1 MKSIS
6 FTAKSLKIL
15 VVCILV
21 CTAGQSVFS
30 DNHKPPA
37 WFTETPSDPEYYYGV
52 GTSRESMTDAEANAR
67 AALILGIAATVNTEV
82 KNYLRARGTGA
93 DIEVENDF
101 EEQSRST
108 ATQEALPNLEI
119 LMRQP
124 GQNHYAL
131 ARLSKEKFDAHIKN
145 QRAEVRGIID
155 HADERVAANDVVT
168 ALQRYTDALML
179 AKPLRFVSR
188 ETSGKPDET
197 SLASEIEIKLT
208 NLQTE
213 IEIEMLSGNG
223 QHGMYGEPLADVLV
237 VQASYNGEPLAKF
250 PLKAIYLWGTGRLR
264 SSTERADASVRIYT
278 DANGKGSCRVD
289 AIRAISTQN
298 HIRITA
304 DANVIQLP
312 DSKRVDFHY
321 VSTFPSEHKTGVPQI
336 TQNGE
341 YGEPTFHERQEIL
354 LGIRVPNTCHVHL
367 FSLLPDGNFDYK
379 ESVPIEQAYE
389 GSGFRVQFTK
399 SGWYF
404 QLDKVPVTGERGIG
418 LETLLVLTTSTEW
431 KPNGKA
437 LTAKQLIEQL
447 DTSVGKAHWR
457 AGTVSSRVLP
467 KEKTSILK

>member
-1 MKSIS
+1 MKPTN
-6 FTAKSLKIL
+6 FTANSLKIL

-21 CTAGQSVFS
+21 CAAGQKASS

-37 WFTETPSDPEYYYGV
+37 WFTETPSDLGYYYGA
-52 GTSRESMTDAEANAR
+52 GMSRESMTEAEANAR
-67 AALILGIAATVNTEV
+67 AALILSIAATVNTEV
-82 KNYLRARGTGA
+82 KNYLIARGTGA
-93 DIEVENDF
+93 GEEVENTF

-108 ATQEALPNLEI
+108 ATQKALPNLEI

-168 ALQRYTDALML
+168 ALQRYTEALTL
-179 AKPLRFVSR
+179 AKPLMFVSR
-188 ETSGKPDET
+188 ETSAKPDET
-197 SLASEIEIKLT
+197 SLASEIDKKLK

-213 IEIEMLSGNG
+213 IEIEMLSGNS
-223 QHGMYGEPLADVLV
+223 QHGMYGEPLADALV
-237 VQASYNGEPLAKF
+237 VQVSYKGEPLAKF
-250 PLKAIYLWGTGRLR
+250 PLKATYLWGTGRLK
-264 SSTERADASVRIYT
+264 SSTEVVNASVRIYT

-312 DSKRVDFHY
+312 DAKRVDFRY
-321 VSTFPSEHKTGVPQI
+321 ASRFPSEHKTGGPQI

-341 YGEPTFHERQEIL
+341 YGEPTFHEDQEVAL
-354 LGIRVPNTCHVHL
+354 DIRVPNTCHIHL
-367 FSLLPDGNFDYK
+367 FSLLPDGNFDYH
-379 ESVPIEQAYE
+379 ESIQIEQNYNGE
-389 GSGFRVQFTK
+389 GFSIQFIAPMWRFR
-399 SGWYF
+399 
-404 QLDKVPVTGERGIG
+404 LEKVPVTGERGIG
-418 LETLLVLTTSTEW
+418 LETLLVLTTPTKW
-431 KPNGKA
+431 KPSGKA

-467 KEKTSILK
+467 KEKPQF